1 MEKEAVE
8 KKIFQITDFKFIA
21 AYNVYSN
28 KFNESDD
35 DEERQRLNELITRL
49 SEDELSYPSFY
60 EEMAKDDPE
69 VRRHHRF
76 HRSHIESTRKFAYR
90 RAEQKTD
97 RIKRQKR

>member
-8 KKIFQITDFKFIA
+8 RKVFQKTDFKFIA

-35 DEERQRLNELITRL
+35 DEERQRLNELITML

-60 EEMAKDDPE
+60 EEMSKDDPDA
-69 VRRHHRF
+69 RRYRF

-97 RIKRQKR
+97 RLKRHKR